1 MSPVHRA
8 RLVSRPRIGVT
19 GVTRL
24 WDGQPRTGVNAS
36 YVRAVLAAGGIPI
49 LLLPEYSPEESI
61 DLFGECDALLLTGG
75 EDVDPACYDA
85 TPHSKLG
92 TVDRRRDAN
101 ELAVVADARARDL
114 PILAICRGIQL
125 LNVAYGGSL
134 IQDLPSQRPSA
145 IEHNPA
151 TPRDRVAHLVT
162 IAEGTR
168 IGQILE
174 AAEFSANSFHH
185 QAIDRV
191 GEGLLVTARA
201 PDGVIE
207 AVESGDPLEWIVGV
221 QWHPEELAFTT
232 SAEDL
237 RLFAAMVTAARR

>member
-8 RLVSRPRIGVT
+8 RVVSRPRIGIT
-19 GVTRL
+19 GVTRQ
-24 WDGQPRTGVNAS
+24 WDDQPRTGVNAA

-49 LLLPEYSPEESI
+49 LLLPECSPEESI

-85 TPHSKLG
+85 VPHAKLG

-101 ELAVVADARARDL
+101 ELALVADARARDL
-114 PILAICRGIQL
+114 PILAVCRGIQL
-125 LNVAYGGSL
+125 LNVACGGSL
-134 IQDLPSQRPSA
+134 IQDIPSQRPSA

-151 TPRDRVAHLVT
+151 TPRDRAAHLVT
-162 IAEGTR
+162 LVDGSRVA
-168 IGQILE
+168 QILE
-174 AAEFSANSFHH
+174 TPEFSANSFHH

-191 GEGLLVTARA
+191 GQGLVVTAQA
-201 PDGVIE
+201 PDGLVE
-207 AVESGDPLEWIVGV
+207 AVESSDSLEWIVGV

-232 SAEDL
+232 EAEDL

>member
-1 MSPVHRA
+1 M
-8 RLVSRPRIGVT
+8 SRPRIGVT
-19 GVTRL
+19 GVTRE
-24 WDGQPRTGVNAS
+24 WDGQPRTGVNAA
-36 YVRAVLAAGGIPI
+36 YVRAVLAAGGIPV
-49 LLLPEYSPEESI
+49 LLLPECSPEESI

-75 EDVDPACYDA
+75 EDVDPACFEEA
-85 TPHSKLG
+85 PHPALG

-101 ELAVVADARARDL
+101 ELALVADARARDL

-125 LNVAYGGSL
+125 LNVAFGGSL
-134 IQDLPSQRPSA
+134 IQDLPSQRPGA

-151 TPRDRVAHLVT
+151 TRRDRAAHLVT
-162 IAEGTR
+162 LVEGSR

-174 AAEFSANSFHH
+174 TTEFSANSFHH

-191 GEGLLVTARA
+191 GEGLVVSARA

-207 AVESGDPLEWIVGV
+207 AVESSDSLEWIIGV
-221 QWHPEELAFTT
+221 QWHPEEMAFTT
-232 SAEDL
+232 VEDL